1 MIIWLASYPK
11 SGNTWVRAFISSL
24 LYSEN
29 GINDFTKLSK
39 IPQFPDRRQFKTLID
54 NFQDYKIV
62 SANWKSAQ
70 NLLTLDNDIK
80 FLKTHHALVKINNFE
95 FTDNTNSLG
104 VIHIVR
110 DPRTVLLSLKNHFGV
125 TDSEEAKNF
134 LFNEHLWLG
143 INKKE
148 EFKDRSNKIPTL
160 IGSWRINYL
169 SWKNKIQNY
178 LLVKYEDLLEDPYKE
193 FFRISNYLENLMKCK
208 FDKDKINNAIKSTSF
223 EKLQNLEEKGY
234 FNEHGQG
241 VKFFN
246 SGPNSNWKLELDE
259 KIVQEL
265 NIRFKNEMLELGYL

>member
-29 GINDFTKLSK
+29 GINDFTQLSK
-39 IPQFPDRRQFKTLID
+39 IHQFPDRRQFKTLID

-62 SANWKSAQ
+62 SANWKNAQ
-70 NLLTLDNDIK
+70 NLLNLENEIK
-80 FLKTHHALVKINNFE
+80 FLKTHHAHVKINNFD
-95 FTDNTNSLG
+95 FTDNSNSLG

-125 TDSEEAKNF
+125 TDSFEAKN
-134 LFNEHLWLG
+134 LLLNEHLWLG

-148 EFKDRSNKIPTL
+148 ELKDRSNKIPTL

-178 LLVKYEDLLEDPYKE
+178 LLIKYEDLLQNPYEE
-193 FFRISNYLENLMKCK
+193 FFKISNS
-208 FDKDKINNAIKSTSF
+208 FKST
-223 EKLQNLEEKGY
+223 
-234 FNEHGQG
+234 
-241 VKFFN
+241 
-246 SGPNSNWKLELDE
+246 P
-259 KIVQEL
+259 
-265 NIRFKNEMLELGYL
+265 

>member
-29 GINDFTKLSK
+29 GINDFTQLSK
-39 IPQFPDRRQFKTLID
+39 IPQFPDRIQFKTLID

-62 SANWKSAQ
+62 SENWKNAQ
-70 NLLTLDNDIK
+70 DILNLDNEIK
-80 FLKTHHALVKINNFE
+80 FLKTHHALVKINNFI
-95 FTDNTNSLG
+95 FTDNSNSLG

-125 TDSEEAKNF
+125 TDSFEAKN
-134 LFNEHLWLG
+134 LLLNEHLWLG

-148 EFKDRSNKIPTL
+148 ELKDRSNKIPTL
-160 IGSWRINYL
+160 IGSWRINYI

-178 LLVKYEDLLEDPYKE
+178 LLIKYEDLLQNPYEE
-193 FFRISNYLENLMKCK
+193 FFKISNYLEKLMKCK
-208 FDKDKINNAIKSTSF
+208 FDVDKINNAIKSTSF
-223 EKLQNLEEKGY
+223 EKLQKLEEEGY
-234 FNEHGQG
+234 FKEHAQG
-241 VKFFN
+241 AKFFN
-246 SGPNSNWKLELDE
+246 SGPNSDWKSELDE

-265 NIRFKNEMLELGYL
+265 NTKFKNEMLELGYL